1 VHRMGIGI
9 SNNVGCVN
17 NVSSSFLGGL
27 VTIPTYQEVAS
38 AGGHLP
44 VLAESILGL

>member
-1 VHRMGIGI
+1 MGIGI

-38 AGGHLP
+38 AGVEQFVVFLYSTQ
-44 VLAESILGL
+44 ED